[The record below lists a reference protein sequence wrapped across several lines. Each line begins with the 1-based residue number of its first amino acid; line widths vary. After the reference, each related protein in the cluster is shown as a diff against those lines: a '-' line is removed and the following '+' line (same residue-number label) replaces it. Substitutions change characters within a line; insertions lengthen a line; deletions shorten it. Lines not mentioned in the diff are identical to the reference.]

1 MIDKEYLTGVF
12 NNILPAT
19 FQDSETYLEQ
29 LILMR
34 NKLNEVIEVMNLIV
48 DSGGSG
54 YILPPATSEKLGGV
68 KVGANLTISEDGVLS
83 AEAGGGV
90 LTASVEQTENGAV
103 ITITDKTGTTTAIIT
118 NGATGETGPQGP
130 QGPDGFSPTATVEQ
144 TPTGAVITITDK
156 TGTTTA
162 TITNGSGAE
171 IELGQGLKYVDGKIT
186 LNLGANLYFT
196 EDGKVNAVKGESHVI
211 TQGIADEISIQ
222 TTQNKGSGISETID
236 IGDSIVITKF

>member
-1 MIDKEYLTGVF
+1 MIDKETLVGVF
-12 NNILPAT
+12 NNVLPAT

-54 YILPPATSEKLGGV
+54 YVLPPATSEKLGGI

-83 AEAGGGV
+83 AEAGGGGGV

-103 ITITDKTGTTTAIIT
+103 ITITDNTGTTTATIT
-118 NGATGETGPQGP
+118 NGATGPQGP
-130 QGPDGFSPTATVEQ
+130 EGADGFSPTASVEQ

-196 EDGKVNAVKGESHVI
+196 EDGKVNAVKGESQVI

-222 TTQNKGSGISETID
+222 TTQNEGSGISETLN
-236 IGDSIVITKF
+236 IGDSVVITKF